1 MYSGYY
7 QHEIKANIVDGER
20 MFEAMGYTLL
30 PNETLILD
38 GPICP
43 DQVTNVSRDAMT
55 AYVECQI
62 MKQIFQGLIANQVQT
77 TWQEIYEFRETH
89 TGKLIR
95 LLFGN
100 IHHSYYLL
108 NFFLFTGTAS
118 QAIKSMLYA
127 IEKRRQRKEKQ
138 YGKLI

>member
-89 TGKLIR
+89 TGNLIR
-95 LLFGN
+95 LL
-100 IHHSYYLL
+100 
-108 NFFLFTGTAS
+108 LFCETN
-118 QAIKSMLYA
+118 AI
-127 IEKRRQRKEKQ
+127 
-138 YGKLI
+138 LILH